1 MQRKV
6 GNAVIELIEGD
17 ITKVRADALV
27 TAANSGLRGGG
38 GVDGA
43 IHRAAGP
50 RLLEAC
56 RAIGGCP
63 TGSAVI
69 TPAFDL
75 ESGGVRHVVHAVG
88 PIWNGGAKG
97 EEALLRGAYRTS
109 LEVAA
114 KAGCTSIA
122 FPSISTGVYGYP
134 IALAA
139 PVAIS
144 EVASFLRGSSSI
156 ERVVFA
162 LFGSEAFGHF
172 ERALHEFL

>member
-1 MQRKV
+1 MQRQV
-6 GNAVIELIEGD
+6 GNGTIELIEGD
-17 ITKVRADALV
+17 ITKIRADALV

-56 RAIGGCP
+56 SAIGGCP

-75 ESGGVRHVVHAVG
+75 EAGGVRHVVHAVG
-88 PIWNGGAKG
+88 PIWYGGNSG
-97 EEALLRGAYRTS
+97 EEGKLRSAYRTS

-114 KAGCTSIA
+114 KADCASIA

-144 EVASFLRGSSSI
+144 EVAAFLQAPTAI
-156 ERVVFA
+156 ERVIFA
-162 LFGSEAFGHF
+162 LFGNEAFRHF
-172 ERALHEFL
+172 EQALSALP

>member
-1 MQRKV
+1 MQREV
-6 GNAVIELIEGD
+6 GNAAIELVEGD
-17 ITKVRADALV
+17 ITKLRADALV

-75 ESGGVRHVVHAVG
+75 EAGGARHIIHAVG
-88 PIWNGGAKG
+88 PIWNGGTKG

-114 KAGCTSIA
+114 KAGCASVA

-144 EVASFLRGSSSI
+144 EVAAFLNASTAM
-156 ERVVFA
+156 ERVIFA
-162 LFGSEAFGHF
+162 LFGNEAFSQF
-172 ERALHEFL
+172 EQALDALS